1 MKYKHLPYD
10 LSDPFNGVINY
21 LRVNEP
27 DKFNNFL
34 TVEVNSIR
42 SGRLPRNAIDGT
54 EKYWIGEEGNNSYIK
69 FSLPYPV
76 KTNGYLIRTSNNPIG
91 QCHPKSWKFE
101 ASLDGVQNTISKDD
115 QDYGKLN
122 NPLEYA
128 HFVIEEGIYQTFKI
142 TPLTSHNSGCTKRF
156 DINEFE
162 IYGTIIFPN
171 ELTCSHKNYVN
182 ILHFINLMVVL

>member
-69 FSLPYPV
+69 FLLPYPV

-128 HFVIEEGIYQTFKI
+128 HFVIEEGIYQTFII
-142 TPLTSHNSGCTKRF
+142 TPLTSYHS
-156 DINEFE
+156 
-162 IYGTIIFPN
+162 
-171 ELTCSHKNYVN
+171 
-182 ILHFINLMVVL
+182 